1 MREKYFLDK
10 QLALMATQE
19 LGRAVWPSGQ
29 SCGLEV
35 KDQEF
40 VFHLLPMIV

>member
-1 MREKYFLDK
+1 MTEMYFLDK

-19 LGRAVWPSGQ
+19 LGRVLWPSGQ

-40 VFHLLPMIV
+40 VFHLLPTIV